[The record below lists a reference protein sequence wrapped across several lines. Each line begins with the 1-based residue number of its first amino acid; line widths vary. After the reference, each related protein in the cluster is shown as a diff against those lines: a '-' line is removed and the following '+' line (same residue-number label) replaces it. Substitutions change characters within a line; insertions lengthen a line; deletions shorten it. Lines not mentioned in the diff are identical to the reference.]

1 MHPGGVGL
9 VVQLQVQVS
18 AKCPLVTTR
27 PLSLLIVYRRGEHRI
42 SYYRTP
48 TPFKTLKEV
57 WWKIFSVQ
65 LRHKK
70 IFSSWFVLSNPWAV
84 VDITWDTLTLMS
96 IGCPLILSS
105 TNVSVS
111 ICLLVSHLVS
121 ITVSDNIAP
130 WSAICV
136 CLLARGRPLCV
147 TGEAALTVTLQSAAS
162 HHPALSLW
170 PLAGPRSASG
180 GAVIQQH
187 TPPPT
192 VKCQNYK
199 KYIFLTEIRV
209 LSFLAN

>member
-1 MHPGGVGL
+1 MYL
-9 VVQLQVQVS
+9 CL
-18 AKCPLVTTR
+18 
-27 PLSLLIVYRRGEHRI
+27 
-42 SYYRTP
+42 
-48 TPFKTLKEV
+48 
-57 WWKIFSVQ
+57 
-65 LRHKK
+65 
-70 IFSSWFVLSNPWAV
+70 
-84 VDITWDTLTLMS
+84 
-96 IGCPLILSS
+96 
-105 TNVSVS
+105 SVS
-111 ICLLVSHLVS
+111 WSLTWSLSQSLITLHLGLLS
-121 ITVSDNIAP
+121 
-130 WSAICV
+130 V